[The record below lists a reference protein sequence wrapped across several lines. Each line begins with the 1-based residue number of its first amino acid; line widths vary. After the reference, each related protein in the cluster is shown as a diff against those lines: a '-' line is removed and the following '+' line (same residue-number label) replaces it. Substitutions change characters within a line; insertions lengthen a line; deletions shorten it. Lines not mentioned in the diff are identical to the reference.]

1 MPQRMLANLEQYSQK
16 MAKPFFF
23 LSTFYL
29 ILFALIIHWSL
40 FFKKIDESIPNI
52 LLIGFFLSWLPFL
65 IDAFI
70 YFLYNLKKLN
80 IIRLIGIIIFPP
92 SRIMHPAWCSHHYI
106 WLPRYGWQFKT
117 KKLAIDLE
125 QQLDTP
131 MLVIALLILPIM
143 SIEFIFKEPSNT
155 LRNLLYFST
164 MFIWFSFTLEFIIKL
179 AVAPKKLLFCKA
191 NIINIAIIILPLL
204 SFLRG
209 LRVLRAATPFL
220 NHGKLLGIAK
230 TMRLRGLAMKIMK
243 GLMSL
248 SLIQKLIK
256 KVRRPANLKALHERQ
271 KTHEEELLELQEKIQ
286 NLELKI
292 LKIKKDIHQLETSE
306 EINENNHNPTTSTST
321 K

>member
-40 FFKKIDESIPNI
+40 FFKKIDEPIPKI
-52 LLIGFFLSWLPFL
+52 LLIGLFLSWLPFL

-92 SRIMHPAWCSHHYI
+92 SRIMHPAWYSHHYI
-106 WLPRYGWQFKT
+106 WLPRYGWKFKT

-125 QQLDTP
+125 QHLDTP

-143 SIEFIFKEPSNT
+143 LIEFIFKDPSYT

-179 AVAPKKLLFCKA
+179 AVTPKKLLFCKA

-220 NHGKLLGIAK
+220 NHGKLLKIAK

-256 KVRRPANLKALHERQ
+256 KVHRPTNLKVLHERE
-271 KTHEEELLELQEKIQ
+271 KNHEEELLELQEKIQ

-292 LKIKKDIHQLETSE
+292 LKIKKDIDQLETSE
-306 EINENNHNPTTSTST
+306 ETHTKNPQKSQ
-321 K
+321 